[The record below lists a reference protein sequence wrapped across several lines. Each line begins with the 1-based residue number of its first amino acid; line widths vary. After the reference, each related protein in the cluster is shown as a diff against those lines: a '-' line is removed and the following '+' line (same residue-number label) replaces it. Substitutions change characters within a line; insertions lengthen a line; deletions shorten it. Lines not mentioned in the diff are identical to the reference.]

1 MVWARM
7 TGPALR
13 NSASMLGVRELRS
26 REASGKP
33 VSLVQN
39 TILNSGTVAI
49 IDISFLNK
57 TMK

>member
-26 REASGKP
+26 REARGKP

-49 IDISFLNK
+49 N
-57 TMK
+57 